1 MRIDVA
7 QFDVYR
13 NPSASARHGM
23 PYVVTVQSDL
33 LDGLQTRLTIPL
45 GTDKT
50 LSGSAPRNL
59 CPAFEFDGE
68 TLYALPH
75 FSVAFRTRDLG
86 RPVGSLASQA
96 SDIVAALDAVISGV

>member
-1 MRIDVA
+1 MA

-13 NPSASARHGM
+13 NPSASARDAI

-50 LSGSAPRNL
+50 LAASAPRNL
-59 CPAFEFDGE
+59 CPAVEFDGK
-68 TLYALPH
+68 TLYALPQ
-75 FSVAFRTRDLG
+75 FTGAFRTRDLG
-86 RPVGSLASQA
+86 HPVGSLASHS
-96 SDIVAALDAVISGV
+96 SDMVAALNALISGV